1 MIDRNAYTSLNE
13 AAANVAVGKSSMRPA
28 MGMNARN
35 MSNSNSNSPQGVQW
49 GDPSIGGAMNAT
61 ELAACLS
68 GQGNVGVEDAAKAA
82 AASPSSTASALSMK
96 PGSSVSRG
104 SSPVRTATK
113 PALKRTAPQ
122 ATVADDVEYTAQEI
136 LDILSE
142 ATGFNGAALSR
153 SLANGTHADYL
164 SQFTPS
170 AGGAGKI
177 SSRGN
182 AMSRSSGTAP
192 KAKGGGSVNEKSNGW
207 GGRNIGGAR
216 NASELAAWL
225 AQNNQNAVQGQA
237 ASGTTVGGE
246 DGPQSMGNRVWNPN
260 GLEANVGRRITTNY
274 IESGR
279 KYSTRPPKSPNYIPP
294 AGASNS
300 GNVRSRPP
308 VPPTRYG
315 KLSNRGAVSSVADSV
330 ELDIDSLI
338 AEGVAQY
345 GEEVFL
351 EIISDFDETGEMS
364 QELFDLLD

>member
-28 MGMNARN
+28 MGMNAPN
-35 MSNSNSNSPQGVQW
+35 MSNSNSPPQGVQW
-49 GDPSIGGAMNAT
+49 GDPSIGGAKNAT
-61 ELAACLS
+61 ELAAYLS

-136 LDILSE
+136 LDILAE
-142 ATGFNGAALSR
+142 AYGFNGAALSR

-177 SSRGN
+177 SSRRN
-182 AMSRSSGTAP
+182 AMSRSSGTAAKAPAPKAPAP
-192 KAKGGGSVNEKSNGW
+192 KAKGG
-207 GGRNIGGAR
+207 A
-216 NASELAAWL
+216 
-225 AQNNQNAVQGQA
+225 
-237 ASGTTVGGE
+237 
-246 DGPQSMGNRVWNPN
+246 
-260 GLEANVGRRITTNY
+260 
-274 IESGR
+274 
-279 KYSTRPPKSPNYIPP
+279 
-294 AGASNS
+294 
-300 GNVRSRPP
+300 
-308 VPPTRYG
+308 
-315 KLSNRGAVSSVADSV
+315 SVADSV

>member
-35 MSNSNSNSPQGVQW
+35 MSNSNSPPQGVQW

-61 ELAACLS
+61 ELAAYLS

-113 PALKRTAPQ
+113 PAPQ

-153 SLANGTHADYL
+153 SLANGTHRKYL

-170 AGGAGKI
+170 AG
-177 SSRGN
+177 
-182 AMSRSSGTAP
+182 TAP
-192 KAKGGGSVNEKSNGW
+192 KAKGGASVADDVEYTAQEILDILAEATGQDFNEMCQSAKS
-207 GGRNIGGAR
+207 
-216 NASELAAWL
+216 
-225 AQNNQNAVQGQA
+225 
-237 ASGTTVGGE
+237 
-246 DGPQSMGNRVWNPN
+246 D
-260 GLEANVGRRITTNY
+260 
-274 IESGR
+274 
-279 KYSTRPPKSPNYIPP
+279 PK
-294 AGASNS
+294 
-300 GNVRSRPP
+300 PP
-308 VPPTRYG
+308 VRRKVSLRKKLQTEKRGKDFVPTTG
-315 KLSNRGAVSSVADSV
+315 MKTNPKLADSV
-330 ELDIDSLI
+330 ELAIDSVI